1 MDLKEQFVLT
11 TFNKIRAGVSRD
23 QLTEYVVS
31 GIYDYLCKKNCLV
44 SGEEEK
50 LANDIV
56 NSQNKEFAPEFENLL
71 SQVDNE
77 TIYELI
83 KYTIK
88 NSDVK
93 FDDSSSEELCELT
106 MKLFGDL
113 YGGPIVFDACSGRGT
128 FLFNA
133 IEYSLKKR
141 FAFKELI
148 GTDINYQNVQISN
161 MLLKCIRYLKGL
173 ESNQFVNVANSMTD
187 NFDFPI
193 THAYVFPPLGLKF
206 AMKER
211 NNKSKLFNDIE
222 FTGRNTAE
230 WIFIDNVLAQNNG
243 SPNSR
248 TIAIVSLRALF
259 NEDDKEFR
267 NRLIETGRLEGI
279 IELPSGG
286 LNSAG
291 IKLGMLIF
299 SNDNKEIKILDAT
312 EFSIKNK
319 KQFRSEIDVERIYD
333 AYMASN
339 CLKYNA
345 KELINLRNLLPSN
358 IGIGEIEIDNGVELG
373 EMAEVFTGSQY
384 TLRNFEDV
392 FSKEPTG
399 YRILTSSD
407 IDNGLVDW
415 KKLQSI
421 KYEDTK
427 FDKFAVKKGD
437 VVVTSKSSRVKTVVV
452 DIEPKEK
459 ILVTG
464 GMIIVRP
471 DIAKL
476 NPTYLKMFLDS
487 NLGQASLKQIQK
499 GVTII
504 TINSKDLKNIRVPM
518 VSIEEQNRKAE
529 NFNLKLT
536 TIMSYKREIEKLE
549 RSLLNAFENDEG
561 GNQ

>member
-31 GIYDYLCKKNCLV
+31 GIYNYLCKKNCLI

-56 NSQNKEFAPEFENLL
+56 NSQNKEFAPEFEELL
-71 SQVDNE
+71 SRVDNE

-106 MKLFGDL
+106 MKFFGDL

-128 FLFNA
+128 FLYNA
-133 IEYSLKKR
+133 IEYSLKKK
-141 FAFKELI
+141 FIFKELI

-173 ESNQFVNVANSMTD
+173 ESNQFVKVANSMTD

-211 NNKSKLFNDIE
+211 YNKSKLFNDIE
-222 FTGRNTAE
+222 FIGRNTAE

-299 SNDNKEIKILDAT
+299 SHDNKEIKILDAT

-333 AYMASN
+333 SYMASN

-345 KELINLRNLLPSN
+345 KELIILRNLLPSN
-358 IGIGEIEIDNGVELG
+358 IGIGEIEINNGVELG

-437 VVVTSKSSRVKTVVV
+437 VVVTSKSSKVKTVVV

-471 DIAKL
+471 EITKL

-518 VSIEEQNRKAE
+518 VNIEEQNQKAE
-529 NFNLKLT
+529 NYNLKLT
-536 TIMSYKREIEKLE
+536 TIMSYKKEIEKLE

-561 GNQ
+561 GNH

>member
-11 TFNKIRAGVSRD
+11 TFNKIRAGVSKD

-31 GIYDYLCKKNCLV
+31 GIYMYLCKKNCLFGV
-44 SGEEEK
+44 EEEK

-56 NSQNKEFAPEFENLL
+56 NSQNKEFVPEFERLL

-113 YGGPIVFDACSGRGT
+113 YGGPIMFDACSGRGT
-128 FLFNA
+128 FLYNA

-148 GTDINYQNVQISN
+148 GIDINYQNVQISN
-161 MLLKCIRYLKGL
+161 MLLKCMRYLKGL
-173 ESNQFVNVANSMTD
+173 ESNQFINVSNSMTD
-187 NFDFPI
+187 NFNFPI

-211 NNKSKLFNDIE
+211 YNKSKLFNDIE

-248 TIAIVSLRALF
+248 TIAVVSLRALF

-267 NRLIETGRLEGI
+267 NRLIESGRLEGI

-299 SNDNKEIKILDAT
+299 SHNNNEVRILDAT
-312 EFSIKNK
+312 EFAIKNK

-339 CLKYNA
+339 CLKYDV
-345 KELINLRNLLPSN
+345 KELINQRNLLPSN
-358 IGIGEIEIDNGVELG
+358 IRIGEIKIDNGIELE

-384 TLRNFEDV
+384 TLRNFEDM

-427 FDKFAVKKGD
+427 FDKFAVRKGD
-437 VVVTSKSSRVKTVVV
+437 VVVTSKSSKVKTVVV

-471 DIAKL
+471 DLHKL

-487 NLGQASLKQIQK
+487 NLGQTSLRQIQK

-504 TINSKDLKNIRVPM
+504 TINSKDLKNIRVPII
-518 VSIEEQNRKAE
+518 SIDEQNKKAE
-529 NFNLKLT
+529 KFNLKLK
-536 TIMSYKREIEKLE
+536 TILNYKREIEKLE

-561 GNQ
+561 ENY

>member
-11 TFNKIRAGVSRD
+11 TLNKIRAGVSRD

-31 GIYDYLCKKNCLV
+31 GIYMYLCKKNCLFG
-44 SGEEEK
+44 GEEEK

-56 NSQNKEFAPEFENLL
+56 NSQNKEFAPKFEELL

-77 TIYELI
+77 TVYELI

-113 YGGPIVFDACSGRGT
+113 YGGPIVFDACSGRGN

-133 IEYSLKKR
+133 IAYSLKKR
-141 FAFKELI
+141 FVFKDLI

-161 MLLKCIRYLKGL
+161 MLLKCIGYLKGL
-173 ESNQFVNVANSMTD
+173 KNNQFVSVSNSMTD
-187 NFDFPI
+187 KFNFPI

-211 NNKSKLFNDIE
+211 YNKSKLFKDIE

-230 WIFIDNVLAQNNG
+230 WIFIDNILAQNNG
-243 SPNSR
+243 SASSR
-248 TIAIVSLRALF
+248 TIAVVSPRTLF
-259 NEDDKEFR
+259 SEDDKEFR
-267 NRLIETGRLEGI
+267 NKLIESGRLEGI
-279 IELPSGG
+279 IELPSGAV
-286 LNSAG
+286 NFTG
-291 IKLGMLIF
+291 IKLVMLIF
-299 SNDNKEIKILDAT
+299 SHDNKEIKILDAT
-312 EFSIKNK
+312 EFVNKNK
-319 KQFRSEIDVERIYD
+319 KQFRNEMDVERIYD

-339 CLKYNA
+339 CHKYNV
-345 KELINLRNLLPSN
+345 KELINQRNLLPSN
-358 IGIGEIEIDNGVELG
+358 IRIGEIEIANGVELG

-384 TLRNFEDV
+384 TLRNFEDM
-392 FSKEPTG
+392 FSKETTG

-437 VVVTSKSSRVKTVVV
+437 VVVTSKSSKVKTVVV

-471 DIAKL
+471 DINKL

-487 NLGQASLKQIQK
+487 NLGQTSLKQIQK
-499 GVTII
+499 GTTII
-504 TINSKDLKNIRVPM
+504 TINSKDLKNILVPM
-518 VSIEEQNRKAE
+518 VSIAEQNKKAE

-549 RSLLNAFENDEG
+549 RSLFDAFENDGG
-561 GNQ
+561 GNH

>member
-1 MDLKEQFVLT
+1 MDFKEQLLLT
-11 TFNKIRAGVSRD
+11 TFSKIRAGVSRD
-23 QLTEYVVS
+23 QLTDYVVS
-31 GIYDYLCKKNCLV
+31 GIYMYLCKKDWLIG
-44 SGEEEK
+44 GEEEK

-56 NSQNKEFAPEFENLL
+56 NSQNKEFAPKFEELL
-71 SQVDNE
+71 SQMDNE

-113 YGGPIVFDACSGRGT
+113 YGGPIVFDACSGRGN

-141 FAFKELI
+141 FVFKELI

-161 MLLKCIRYLKGL
+161 MLLKCIGYLKGL
-173 ESNQFVNVANSMTD
+173 ENNQFVNVSNSMTD
-187 NFDFPI
+187 NFNFPI

-211 NNKSKLFNDIE
+211 YNKSKLFTDIE

-230 WIFIDNVLAQNNG
+230 WIFIDNILAQNNG
-243 SPNSR
+243 SPSSR
-248 TIAIVSLRALF
+248 TIAVVSPRTLF
-259 NEDDKEFR
+259 SEDDKEFR
-267 NRLIETGRLEGI
+267 NKLIESGRLEGI
-279 IELPSGG
+279 IELPTGAV
-286 LNSAG
+286 NFTG
-291 IKLGMLIF
+291 IKLVLLMF
-299 SNDNKEIKILDAT
+299 SHDNKEIKILDAT
-312 EFSIKNK
+312 EFVNKNK
-319 KQFRSEIDVERIYD
+319 KQFRNEMDVERIYD

-339 CLKYNA
+339 CHKYDV
-345 KELINLRNLLPSN
+345 KELINQRNLLPSN
-358 IGIGEIEIDNGVELG
+358 IRIGEIEIVNGVELG

-384 TLRNFEDV
+384 TLRNFEDM
-392 FSKEPTG
+392 FSKESTG

-437 VVVTSKSSRVKTVVV
+437 VVVTSKSSKVKTVVV

-471 DIAKL
+471 DTNKL

-487 NLGQASLKQIQK
+487 NIGQTSLKQIQK
-499 GVTII
+499 GSTII
-504 TINSKDLKNIRVPM
+504 TINSKDLKNILVPM
-518 VSIEEQNRKAE
+518 VSIAEQNKKAE
-529 NFNLKLT
+529 KFNLKLT
-536 TIMSYKREIEKLE
+536 AIMSYKREIEKLE
-549 RSLLNAFENDEG
+549 RSLFDAFENDGG
-561 GNQ
+561 GNH

>member
-1 MDLKEQFVLT
+1 MELKEQFVLS

-31 GIYDYLCKKNCLV
+31 GIYMYLCKKNCLFG
-44 SGEEEK
+44 GEEEK
-50 LANDIV
+50 IAYDIV
-56 NSQNKEFAPEFENLL
+56 NSQNKEFAPELEELL

-113 YGGPIVFDACSGRGT
+113 YGGPIIFDACSGRGT
-128 FLFNA
+128 FLYNA

-141 FAFKELI
+141 FVFKELI

-161 MLLKCIRYLKGL
+161 MLLKCMRYLKGL
-173 ESNQFVNVANSMTD
+173 ESNQVVNVANSMTD
-187 NFDFPI
+187 NFNFPI

-211 NNKSKLFNDIE
+211 YNKSKLFNDIE

-243 SPNSR
+243 SSNSR

-267 NRLIETGRLEGI
+267 NRLIESGRLEGI

-286 LNSAG
+286 LNSSG

-299 SNDNKEIKILDAT
+299 GHNNKEVKILDAS
-312 EFSIKNK
+312 EFVIKNK

-333 AYMASN
+333 AYMASTCN
-339 CLKYNA
+339 KYDS

-437 VVVTSKSSRVKTVVV
+437 VVVTSKSSKVKTVVV

-471 DIAKL
+471 DLAKL

-487 NLGQASLKQIQK
+487 NLGQTSLKQIQK

-504 TINSKDLKNIRVPM
+504 TINSKDLKNILVPM
-518 VSIEEQNRKAE
+518 VNIEEQNKKAE

-561 GNQ
+561 GNH